1 MAASRS
7 IDISVESVEE
17 TSIQTLRATLGV
29 LRELREGRE
38 PSSASSCG
46 HQAPQRTHEYVEQGA
61 GGYAAEQT
69 LDQQSAI
76 RSAQLKLLH
85 TPLMAA
91 TNAVSGISLVAS
103 HVLAGSHQGWVATAL
118 GTIAVACATANVV
131 GGFLSTDRILAM
143 FRRTREGKSEV
154 KEGATSAQR
163 T

>member
-29 LRELREGRE
+29 LRELREGESRVALV
-38 PSSASSCG
+38 PADIKRLSGLMYTSN
-46 HQAPQRTHEYVEQGA
+46 RGA

-69 LDQQSAI
+69 RDQQSAS
-76 RSAQLKLLH
+76 RRALMRLMH

-103 HVLAGSHQGWVATAL
+103 HVL
-118 GTIAVACATANVV
+118 
-131 GGFLSTDRILAM
+131 GG
-143 FRRTREGKSEV
+143 
-154 KEGATSAQR
+154 
-163 T
+163 